1 MCGTSDIADRL
12 LLVHEARLV
21 ADELLG
27 QPVQAPLEKA
37 INLGTA
43 RGFDRAVALLAA
55 RLRRAAGRA
64 DADAVRDAMQ
74 VLDVDWPRTTAAKR
88 RKLIAEALVAAGRAT
103 ALIPARIEAPLGDA
117 ADAVVAATR
126 SQARRRQ
133 GLAIGAR
140 LNALDQR
147 VIDHVVSS
155 QGNFVRDEYG
165 ERIESFG
172 EKARR
177 IVAEGLEQGLGR
189 DDIAV
194 DLEQA
199 ARAALIERSP
209 FYWEVVA
216 SSFIGQ
222 GRSFAQMSSYAEAGV
237 ERYVIHAIL
246 DEATTPICRYLDG
259 KEFAVGDALERFDR
273 VESMEDPEELKSVLP
288 WVREQSDPET
298 GRTLLYIERGGSR
311 LPLAESTLTGFG
323 RADDRG
329 AYRSLATDEVLREAG
344 VLFPP
349 YHGFCR
355 TTTLAVV

>member
-1 MCGTSDIADRL
+1 MCGTSATADRL
-12 LLVHEARLV
+12 LLVHEARLT
-21 ADELLG
+21 ADDLLG
-27 QPVQAPLEKA
+27 ECLRLPLEKA
-37 INLGTA
+37 ISLGSA

-55 RLRRAAGRA
+55 RLRQGAGRA
-64 DADAVRDAMQ
+64 DADAVRDALD
-74 VLDVDWPRTTAAKR
+74 VLDVDWTSTTAPQR
-88 RKLIAEALVAAGRAT
+88 RKLIAEAISAAGKAT
-103 ALIPARIEAPLGDA
+103 ALIPARIEASLGDA
-117 ADAVVAATR
+117 AESVVAATR
-126 SQARRRQ
+126 SETRRRQ

-140 LNALDQR
+140 FNALDRR

-165 ERIESFG
+165 QRVDSFG

-177 IVAEGLEQGLGR
+177 IVADGLEQGLGR
-189 DDIAV
+189 DEIAA
-194 DLEQA
+194 DLERA
-199 ARAALIERSP
+199 ARGALIEQSP
-209 FYWEVVA
+209 FYWEVIA

-222 GRSFAQMSSYAEAGV
+222 GRSFAQMSSYAEAGI

-259 KEFAVGDALERFDR
+259 KEFGVGDALDRFER
-273 VESMEDPEELKSVLP
+273 VEGMDDPEDIKRVLP
-288 WVREQSDPET
+288 WVREEADPET
-298 GRTLLYIERGGSR
+298 GRTLLYVERGGSR
-311 LPLAESTLTGFG
+311 IALADATSTGVG

-329 AYRSLATDEVLREAG
+329 AFRSLANDEVLREAG